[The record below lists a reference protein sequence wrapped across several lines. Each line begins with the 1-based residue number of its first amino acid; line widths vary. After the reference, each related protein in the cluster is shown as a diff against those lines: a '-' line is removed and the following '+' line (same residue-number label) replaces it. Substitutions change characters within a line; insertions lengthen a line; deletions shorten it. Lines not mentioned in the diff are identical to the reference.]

1 MFYGGPISWSSKK
14 QRSVATSSCEAEYI
28 ALATC
33 AKQGQWI
40 AQVFRD
46 LQLAK
51 YIGRNPRLV
60 QMLGDNQGAIA
71 LTENAHLNE
80 RSKHVDICYHF
91 IRDLA
96 EKGDLRV
103 DYIPTAEMVADGMT
117 KPLARVAFERFKG
130 QMGLVEKRREKRR
143 SLEE

>member
-1 MFYGGPISWSSKK
+1 
-14 QRSVATSSCEAEYI
+14 
-28 ALATC
+28 
-33 AKQGQWI
+33 
-40 AQVFRD
+40 
-46 LQLAK
+46 
-51 YIGRNPRLV
+51 
-60 QMLGDNQGAIA
+60 MLGDNQGAIA

>member
-14 QRSVATSSCEAEYI
+14 QRSVSTSSCEAEYI

-40 AQVFRD
+40 GQIFRD
-46 LQLAK
+46 LGLSK
-51 YIGRNPRLV
+51 YVGSDPRLV
-60 QMLGDNQGAIA
+60 QMFGDNQGAIA
-71 LTENAHLNE
+71 LTQNAHLNE

-96 EKGDLRV
+96 EKEHLRV
-103 DYIPTAEMVADGMT
+103 DYIPTDEMIADGMT
-117 KPLARVAFERFKG
+117 KLLQRIKFERFKEE
-130 QMGLVEKRREKRR
+130 MGLIELRDHDDSSR
-143 SLEE
+143 